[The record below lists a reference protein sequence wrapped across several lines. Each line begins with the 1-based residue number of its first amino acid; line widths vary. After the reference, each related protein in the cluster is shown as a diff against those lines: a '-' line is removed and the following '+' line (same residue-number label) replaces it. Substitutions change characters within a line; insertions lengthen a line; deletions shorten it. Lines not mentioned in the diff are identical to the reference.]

1 MKMQDIAK
9 IANVSTSTVSRTIN
23 NPESVQK
30 ETRDRVLEVIKEL
43 NYKPNLVARQF
54 RTREAKVILVI
65 VPDIA
70 SMFFS
75 KILRSIEQV
84 ASANGYKVLLCDT
97 NNDINKER
105 AYMDL
110 LEQKQAD
117 GVILLTAKLKK
128 EEVEEVAN
136 EFPVVL
142 ACEYM
147 DDLDVPT
154 VYSDSFSSAKEI
166 TEHLIHLGHTKIAH
180 ITSHMNSVLGTY
192 RLEGFKAALK
202 SHNIAI
208 NPDYIQQS
216 DDTNVSGFDQ
226 MQALLALET
235 PPTAVFAFN
244 DEMAIAAYR
253 AIKEKGLKI
262 PEDVAVAGFDNL
274 EASTYVTPMLTTVN
288 QSRHEIGEK
297 ATQLLLDLIQGKS
310 FKEKKSVVATKL
322 IVRESCG
329 GNR

>member
-30 ETRDRVLEVIKEL
+30 ETRDRVLEVIKKL
-43 NYKPNLVARQF
+43 NYKPNLIARQF

-70 SMFFS
+70 NMFFS

-97 NNDINKER
+97 NNDIKKER
-105 AYMDL
+105 AYIDL

-117 GVILLTAKLKK
+117 GVILLTAKLDK
-128 EEVEEVAN
+128 EELEEVAS

-142 ACEYM
+142 ACEYL
-147 DDLDVPT
+147 DDLHVPMVFT
-154 VYSDSFSSAKEI
+154 DSVNSAKEI

-192 RLEGFKAALK
+192 RLEGFKAALTA
-202 SHNIAI
+202 HNLDI

-216 DDTNVSGFDQ
+216 DNTEVSGFDQ
-226 MQALLALET
+226 MQTLLELET

-262 PEDVAVAGFDNL
+262 PEDIAVVGFDNL
-274 EASTYVTPMLTTVN
+274 EASTYVTPMLTTIN
-288 QSRHEIGEK
+288 QSRHKIGET
-297 ATQLLLDLIQGKS
+297 ATQLLLDLMQGRS
-310 FKEKKSVVATKL
+310 LKEKNCIIENTLV
-322 IVRESCG
+322 VRESCG
-329 GNR
+329 GK